1 MSFDNHA
8 IDLNGSVALAMGNY
22 RFTCATTGE
31 ESKVEYTFGYK
42 RCGDGK
48 VRIFLHHSSLPYQR
62 AKGKQRRPSWC
73 TVDVAT
79 SPIKGDLVRTNSFRE
94 GVIKADLNDFKFDDA
109 PPAAEAPA
117 AEAPAVA

>member
-1 MSFDNHA
+1 M
-8 IDLNGSVALAMGNY
+8 Y
-22 RFTCATTGE
+22 KRQ

-62 AKGKQRRPSWC
+62 EKGKQRRPSYS

-79 SPIKGDLVRTNSFRE
+79 SPIKDPTKGGLVRAKSFRE

-109 PPAAEAPA
+109 PAAAEAPV

>member
-1 MSFDNHA
+1 MG
-8 IDLNGSVALAMGNY
+8 IAMGNY
-22 RFTCATTGE
+22 YFTCATTGNK
-31 ESKVEYTFGYK
+31 SKVEYTFGYA
-42 RCGDGK
+42 RCDDGK

-62 AKGKQRRPSWC
+62 QKGKARRPSWC

-79 SPIKGDLVRTNSFRE
+79 SPIKDPNQGNLVRTKSFRE

-109 PPAAEAPA
+109 PAAAEAPV